1 VANTLLVLV
10 LALSTPRLAN
20 LESPIWNWRTAVSI
34 RSTAGTRLLS
44 MVAYASIFARL

>member
-1 VANTLLVLV
+1 ME
-10 LALSTPRLAN
+10 LADGC
-20 LESPIWNWRTAVSI
+20 VD